1 MSQTQ
6 EFSEEFLNAFVD
18 NQLDATEK
26 ARAYQL
32 LSDSEEFNRRVC
44 ELRKVRDLVQ
54 LAYRDVSTLTPRRP
68 RRPAGVSFGALAQPL
83 ITVVLLVL
91 GVTLGWSLRTSVL
104 SDGLFA
110 ATPRT
115 TTLAQQRSEVKVLF
129 HLNSGRRQRMR
140 EVLDEAQN
148 LLQLYRRQGQ
158 RAEVEIVANG
168 KGIDLLRRHHSPYA
182 SRIHEMHETYAN
194 LTFAACQNTIDR
206 MAREQGIRPHLLPDV
221 TIVDSGVAQIIRLQQ
236 RGWTYIRV

>member
-1 MSQTQ
+1 MSQS
-6 EFSEEFLNAFVD
+6 EFSEEFVNAFVD
-18 NQLDATEK
+18 NQLDAAEK
-26 ARAYQL
+26 ARAYKL
-32 LSDSEEFNRRVC
+32 LSDSEDFNRRVC

-54 LAYRDVSTLTPRRP
+54 LAYRDLPAPAKVRP
-68 RRPAGVSFGALAQPL
+68 RRRAGFSFGALTQPV
-83 ITVVLLVL
+83 ITAALLVA
-91 GVTLGWSLRTSVL
+91 GVTLGWSLRTTVL
-104 SDGLFA
+104 GHGLLAQASPPA
-110 ATPRT
+110 A
-115 TTLAQQRSEVKVLF
+115 LAQQRTEVKVLF
-129 HLNSGRRQRMR
+129 HLNSGRHQRMR

-148 LLQLYRRQGQ
+148 LLQLYRRQG
-158 RAEVEIVANG
+158 RPAEVEIIANG

-182 SRIHEMHETYAN
+182 ARIHRMHETYAN